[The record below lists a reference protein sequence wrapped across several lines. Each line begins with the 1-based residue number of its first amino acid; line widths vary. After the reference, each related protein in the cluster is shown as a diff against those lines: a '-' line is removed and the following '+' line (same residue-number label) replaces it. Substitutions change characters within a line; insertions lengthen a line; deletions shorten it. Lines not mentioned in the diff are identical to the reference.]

1 MTAKISCIIPVCDR
15 MEFLPDAI
23 QSALNQSVRPH
34 EIIVVNNGRAAATLG
49 DDLREQVEI
58 FNFLPYAGVAQ
69 ALNFG
74 SSLATGDFLAFLED
88 DDFWNED
95 YLRNVLDAVRSG
107 PECVVSRIDKMVGH
121 EISDYKNSDG
131 KLSIANLLTHNP
143 GVTITNTVVS
153 KKLHFAIG
161 GFDPKL
167 LTSAD
172 RSFIIE
178 ILRSG
183 ASVMTLPENSAIG
196 RFHTSARLGKHYGSL
211 YESNY
216 QFTRKYSHMMTFGQK
231 LLNRRKILHYR
242 YKHFISRI
250 LNTNPYMKSR

>member
-1 MTAKISCIIPVCDR
+1 MTANISCIIPVCDR
-15 MEFLPDAI
+15 VKFLPEAI
-23 QSALNQSVRPH
+23 ESALNQSVKPR
-34 EIIVVNNGRAAATLG
+34 EIIVVNNGKATVTLP
-49 DDLREQVEI
+49 DEFLEQVKI
-58 FNFLPYAGVAQ
+58 YNILPYAGLAQ

-74 SSLATGDFLAFLED
+74 SSLATGEFLAFLED
-88 DDFWNED
+88 DDLWSED
-95 YLRNVLDAVRSG
+95 YLKNALDAIRSG
-107 PECVVSRIDKMVGH
+107 PECVVSRIDKMVDRD
-121 EISDYKNSDG
+121 ISTYKNSNG

-153 KKLHFAIG
+153 KKLHFAVG

-172 RSFIIE
+172 KSFMIE

-183 ASVMTLPENSAIG
+183 ASVISLPENNAIG
-196 RFHTSARLGKHYGSL
+196 RFHTLARLGKHYDSL

-231 LLNRRKILHYR
+231 LMNWRKIARYR
-242 YKHFISRI
+242 YKIFISKI
-250 LNTNPYMKSR
+250 LNRDPYMESR